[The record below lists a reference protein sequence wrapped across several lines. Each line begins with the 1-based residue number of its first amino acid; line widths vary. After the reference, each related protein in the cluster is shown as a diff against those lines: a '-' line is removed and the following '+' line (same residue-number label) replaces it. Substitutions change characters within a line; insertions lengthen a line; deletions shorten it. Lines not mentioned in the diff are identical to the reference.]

1 VGATS
6 AFVNVDASYLRIALV
21 AVLANAFLPPTIQA
35 SIGTA
40 AVVAMEGTRNALTN
54 SIRIGRKAR
63 LALTDIIDYDLVGSA
78 RIAHVRTLNIA
89 TLVATR
95 IVVPSS
101 VPRAPVETVAL
112 IDIGTTDHGVAF
124 VPMMAL
130 ASVPMTVPLSIG
142 TQCARFPIVA
152 IPHFTSFVGRKPIGR
167 RLALADIVHCLF
179 VDWARHARKR
189 TNGVFALLTQRR
201 TRIGW
206 GEALIYVGA
215 TLDGVSL
222 IARLALAFVV
232 DHNGVDTARG
242 ALERSHRVA
251 AYLIGRTDCR
261 VGQCALV
268 YIRTCLHGVSLKSHL
283 ALALILDGNGIG
295 PARFARK
302 RPHRVDTPFVSRT
315 DNLVGCAL
323 VDVGT
328 TLESISL
335 IARHALAAIIDYNGI
350 WSARRAQKGA
360 HCIDASLNYRTDSLV
375 GRNSNTALVDI
386 GATLEGITLVA
397 Q

>member
-1 VGATS
+1 LTTLAFSPQGSHSYDPIAALQLFLNDFIGSTGVANVNAIHVEALVTTGIAHPCTKPKAPVKSFAFINVGATHHGIP
-6 AFVNVDASYLRIALV
+6 FVSGQTLATSGPMPPKRII
-21 AVLANAFLPPTIQA
+21 T
-35 SIGTA
+35 
-40 AVVAMEGTRNALTN
+40 
-54 SIRIGRKAR
+54 
-63 LALTDIIDYDLVGSA
+63 
-78 RIAHVRTLNIA
+78 
-89 TLVATR
+89 
-95 IVVPSS
+95 SS
-101 VPRAPVETVAL
+101 
-112 IDIGTTDHGVAF
+112 
-124 VPMMAL
+124 
-130 ASVPMTVPLSIG
+130 
-142 TQCARFPIVA
+142 
-152 IPHFTSFVGRKPIGR
+152 TSFVEIAFTVDAAAASM
-167 RLALADIVHCLF
+167 LAYTDIVLDFFVLF
-179 VDWARHARKR
+179 TRK
-189 TNGVFALLTQRR
+189 TLKGTDGIFALLTQRS
-201 TRIGW
+201 THIGC
-206 GEALIYVGA
+206 GKALINVGA
-215 TLDGVSL
+215 TLDGVALISL
-222 IARLALAFVV
+222 LALAFVV
-232 DHNGVDTARG
+232 DHNGVDTACG

-261 VGQCALV
+261 IGQCALV

-295 PARFARK
+295 PARFAQK
-302 RPHRVDTPFVSRT
+302 RSHRVDTPFVSRT

-386 GATLEGITLVA
+386 GATLEGIALVA